1 MEQNASGGGIA
12 VKKII
17 ALAMLLCLLAGAG
30 LGEELDL
37 YATPEPGA
45 TRAPSASDGIP
56 ELSQAPLLE
65 TPPMNLNCAAALLLE
80 PESGQILFEMNADAA
95 RPVASVT
102 KVMTILLTLEAIE
115 QGRISPEQRVTI
127 SESASGMGGSQVL
140 LDTGEVQTVE
150 ILLKSMIVGS
160 ANDASV
166 ALAELMYGSQELCV
180 DKMNARAAEL
190 GMANTQ
196 FVNCTGL
203 PAEGQHTSARD
214 VARMTMAMLRH
225 ELYYRYSN
233 IWLDEVDHGD
243 GRVTQLTNT
252 NKLIRL
258 YDGCDGG
265 KTGSTDEALYCIS
278 ATARRGDMR
287 LIAVVLGAPS
297 GSERFEIASEMFDYG
312 FANYRLYPVAQK
324 GTKIKG
330 TLPVQGGRPDSVSLI
345 LDGDL
350 TLLVTKGSEQDISL
364 VPELPER
371 VEAPVA
377 VGDLIGYVRV
387 EQNGRTLAK
396 LPVVAAST
404 SEIKGFDGNL
414 KKLLRHWVL
423 V

>member
-1 MEQNASGGGIA
+1 M
-12 VKKII
+12 KRML
-17 ALAMLLCLLAGAG
+17 ALVLLLCMVAGCGHAA
-30 LGEELDL
+30 ELDL
-37 YATPEPGA
+37 YAAPEPDA
-45 TRAPSASDGIP
+45 TRAPSVSDRLP
-56 ELSQAPLLE
+56 ELSEAPLLE
-65 TPPMNLNCAAALLLE
+65 APPMNLNCAAALLLE
-80 PESGQILFEMNADAA
+80 PESGQILFEMNADAPRA
-95 RPVASVT
+95 VASVT

-115 QGRISPEQRVTI
+115 QGRISVDQSVSI
-127 SESASGMGGSQVL
+127 SEKASGMGGSQVL
-140 LDTGEVQTVE
+140 LDTGEVQTVDV
-150 ILLKSMIVGS
+150 LLKSMIVGS

-180 DKMNARAAEL
+180 DQMNSRAAEL
-190 GMANTQ
+190 GMAHTH

-203 PAEGQHTSARD
+203 PAEGQHTTARD

-225 ELYYRYSN
+225 ELYFSYSG

-265 KTGSTDEALYCIS
+265 KTGSTDEALYCIA

-287 LIAVVLGAPS
+287 LITVVLGAPS
-297 GSERFEIASEMFDYG
+297 GSERFDLAAKMFDYG
-312 FANYRLYPVAQK
+312 FANYRLYPVAQR

-330 TLPVQGGRPDSVSLI
+330 TLPVEGGRPDGVSLI

-350 TLLVTKGSEQDISL
+350 TLLVTKGSEQDVAL

-371 VEAPVA
+371 VEAPVEL
-377 VGDLIGYVRV
+377 GDLIGYVRV
-387 EQNGRTLAK
+387 EQGGRMLAK
-396 LPVVAAST
+396 LPVVAASA

-423 V
+423 G